1 MSTKKN
7 TSKGIISWP
16 EDERPRERLLSW
28 WPQAMT
34 DAELIAI
41 LVRPGLKR
49 ISAVELG
56 RQLLNRFGT
65 LRGMVE
71 SPLLALEAGVR

>member
-16 EDERPRERLLSW
+16 EDKRPRERLLSW

-56 RQLLNRFGT
+56 RQLLNRFGA

>member
-7 TSKGIISWP
+7 TSKGIVSWP

-28 WPQAMT
+28 GPQTMT

-56 RQLLNRFGT
+56 RQLLNRFGA

-71 SPLLALEAGVR
+71 SPSLALEAGVR